1 MINTFPTSL
10 TAFYPYTATT
20 WTAHAASIPT
30 LTATTTSSCTNTSMY
45 HLIPRVL
52 SKNIGCFFVHWLDI
66 LGLFNDNANLRHIIN
81 KVIMYVFI
89 EVVEFLPAHIQP

>member
-10 TAFYPYTATT
+10 TAFYPYTPTT
-20 WTAHAASIPT
+20 RTANAASIPT
-30 LTATTTSSCTNTSMY
+30 LTTATTSSCTNTSMY

-52 SKNIGCFFVHWLDI
+52 SKNIGCFFVHWLNI

-89 EVVEFLPAHIQP
+89 KVIELLSTHI